1 MSYIEKEE
9 DKKVE
14 DNKDNK
20 KENLF
25 SAIFAED
32 TMVEDPEDVIK
43 TDTNPER
50 KELFKKTYAALLSM
64 FSYDT
69 DKKKKKKTK
78 ANERD
83 IQNEVRVRGD
93 NIPESVKVT
102 VERKQPENNERE
114 SQR

>member
-78 ANERD
+78 TNERD
-83 IQNEVRVRGD
+83 IQNEFRVRGD

-114 SQR
+114 RER

>member
-78 ANERD
+78 TTERD

-114 SQR
+114 RER

>member
-1 MSYIEKEE
+1 MSYIEKEK
-9 DKKVE
+9 DKKVK

-32 TMVEDPEDVIK
+32 TMVENPEDVIK

-78 ANERD
+78 TNERD
-83 IQNEVRVRGD
+83 IQNEVRVRGN

-114 SQR
+114 R

>member
-78 ANERD
+78 TNERD

-114 SQR
+114 RER

>member
-9 DKKVE
+9 DK
-14 DNKDNK
+14 KDNK

-78 ANERD
+78 TNERD

-102 VERKQPENNERE
+102 VERKQPEHNERE
-114 SQR
+114 R

>member
-78 ANERD
+78 TNERN

-114 SQR
+114 RER

>member
-1 MSYIEKEE
+1 MSDIEKEE

-78 ANERD
+78 TNERD

-114 SQR
+114 RER

>member
-9 DKKVE
+9 DKKTH
-14 DNKDNK
+14 DNQGHK

-50 KELFKKTYAALLSM
+50 KDLFKKTYAALLSM

-78 ANERD
+78 TNERD

-114 SQR
+114 R

>member
-78 ANERD
+78 TNERD
-83 IQNEVRVRGD
+83 IQNEVRVRGN

-114 SQR
+114 RER

>member
-114 SQR
+114 RER